1 MLKTNEK
8 QLVMQSVIGEITS
21 PKFRSPYRVSH
32 EGQAM
37 TLPGTGGITFNIRVG
52 DPAFGWVADHME
64 PGVSMSNRESKEVN
78 SPENTGLNTLA
89 CIGNEATL
97 VSGAAKGQ
105 KGYVTGKHGGIEHV
119 LVDFDWEV
127 LEQLVI
133 GDKIQIK
140 SYGLGLSLIDLP
152 EIRVFNIDPRL
163 LHKMGA
169 RVNSRRMLEVPVAC
183 SIPAELMGSGLG
195 SASVAS
201 GDYDI
206 TTADREALRRLG
218 IDKLRFGDI
227 VALENTDNCF
237 GRCFRKGSV
246 SIGVVVHS
254 DCILAGHGPGVTTI
268 LSSKAG
274 KIAPIVDKRANI
286 ANYLGLRKD
295 IFGGKK

>member
-1 MLKTNEK
+1 MIKTNEK

-37 TLPGTGGITFNIRVG
+37 VLPGTGGITFNIRVG
-52 DPAFGWVADHME
+52 DPAFGWVADHVE
-64 PGVSMSNRESKEVN
+64 PGVSMSNRENKEVTSAEN
-78 SPENTGLNTLA
+78 SGLNTLA

-97 VSGAAKGQ
+97 VSGAAKGA
-105 KGYVTGKHGGIEHV
+105 KGYVIGKHGGIEHV
-119 LVDFDWEV
+119 LVDFDWKV
-127 LEQLVI
+127 LEQLVV

-140 SYGLGLSLIDLP
+140 AFGLGLAMTEMP
-152 EIRVFNIDPRL
+152 EIRVFNIDPKL
-163 LHKMGA
+163 FHKIGA
-169 RVNSRRMLEVPVAC
+169 RINSKRTMEVPVAC
-183 SIPAELMGSGLG
+183 AIPAELMGSGLG

-206 TTADREALRRLG
+206 TTADKEVLRKLG
-218 IDKLRFGDI
+218 IDKLRFGDV

-268 LSSKAG
+268 LSSKSG
-274 KIAPIVDKRANI
+274 RISPVIDKRANI

-295 IFGGKK
+295 LFGAKK

>member
-21 PKFRSPYRVSH
+21 PKFRIPYRVSH

-37 TLPGTGGITFNIRVG
+37 ILPGTGGITFNVRVG

-64 PGVSMSNRESKEVN
+64 PGVSMSNRENKEVN
-78 SPENTGLNTLA
+78 SPENSGLNTLA
-89 CIGNEATL
+89 CIGNEAVL
-97 VSGAAKGQ
+97 VSGAAKGAR
-105 KGYVTGKHGGIEHV
+105 GFVTGKHGGIEHV
-119 LVDFDWEV
+119 LVDFDWKV
-127 LEQLVI
+127 LSLLVI

-140 SYGLGLSLIDLP
+140 AFGLGLALVDLP
-152 EIRVFNIDPRL
+152 EVKVFNIDPGL
-163 LHKMGA
+163 LQKLGL
-169 RVNSRRMLEVPVAC
+169 RINSRRLLEVPVAAV
-183 SIPAELMGSGLG
+183 IPAELMGSGLG
-195 SASVAS
+195 SASAAS

-206 TTADREALRRLG
+206 TTADREALKKLG

-237 GRCFRKGSV
+237 GRCFRRGAVSV
-246 SIGVVVHS
+246 GVVVHS

-268 LSSKAG
+268 LSSREG
-274 KIAPIVDKRANI
+274 KIAPVVDKRANI
-286 ANYLGLRKD
+286 ANYLGIRKD